1 MARFVFI
8 SLYDEYALGIRS
20 LVATLKKA
28 GHFAALLCFKSYNQ
42 TPLSLVKEHYE
53 GMHIQVHPSGDYVNA
68 YSPPATS
75 LEHDLLLNRLKI
87 LNPDL
92 VGIGLT
98 SSQKL
103 TGQRI
108 TALIRKNLGL
118 PVIWGGSHPTSD
130 PELCMEYVDFLCRGE
145 AEDVLLDMAARLD
158 SSQDFSDVPNLWTRQ
173 PDGAIVKNPV
183 RPLRKDLD
191 SLPFADYSKESIF
204 FIDQNELRTGVPFP
218 QSRLNDCYMI
228 LMARGCPFAC
238 SYCYESYLKELY
250 KGQKTVRERSLDHV
264 LQELKQIKEQMG
276 HFYLEIVDDVFTLNE
291 SRVAEFCRRYHE
303 EINEPFW
310 CHTHP
315 RCCQE
320 NVIRHIAAS
329 PNFGY
334 IIMGIEAVS
343 RNICQNVF
351 HRDQTP
357 EMILKAAGILNKYHM
372 QVNYDLITN
381 IPGETEQDLRE
392 NLDLLRSLPKPFR
405 IRISKLA
412 IFPNYR
418 IETESKGKA
427 QQISDARYG
436 LWHSLFFLAQD
447 IDMTDTELDALLAN
461 PIFED
466 HPEILQKIN
475 ALFENRWDEL
485 TALKVKNHILSV
497 DREAALK
504 KEEDLKGDLARL
516 KGRKGFKQFVWLHD
530 QAESAKKRVKNLF

>member
-8 SLYDEYALGIRS
+8 SLYDEYALGMRS

-28 GHFAALLCFKSYNQ
+28 GHFAALICFKSYNQ
-42 TPLSLVKEHYE
+42 TPLPLVKEYYE

-68 YSPPATS
+68 HSYPATS
-75 LEHDLLLNRLKI
+75 LEDDLLLNRLRI
-87 LNPDL
+87 LKPDM

-98 SSQKL
+98 FSQQVA
-103 TGQRI
+103 GQRI
-108 TALIRKNLGL
+108 TALIRKNLAF

-145 AEDVLLDMAARLD
+145 AEDVLLDMAGRLD
-158 SSQDFSDVPNLWTRQ
+158 QGQSLSDIPNLWTRQ
-173 PDGAIVKNPV
+173 PDGTIVKNPV

-191 SLPFADYSKESIF
+191 SLPFADYSRESIF

-218 QSRLNDCYMI
+218 QTRLNDCYMI

-238 SYCYESYLKELY
+238 SYCYESYLKDLY

-351 HRDQTP
+351 HREQTP
-357 EMILKAAGILNKYHM
+357 EMILKAAGILNKYRM

-392 NLDLLRSLPKPFR
+392 NLDILRALPKPFR

-418 IETESKGKA
+418 IETESGGKA

-447 IDMTDTELDALLAN
+447 VDLTDKQVDVLLES
-461 PIFED
+461 PCFED
-466 HPEILQKIN
+466 YPEILQKIN
-475 ALFENRWDEL
+475 TLFENRWEEL
-485 TALKVKNHILSV
+485 TTLKVNNRLLSV
-497 DREAALK
+497 DRDAALK
-504 KEEDLKGDLARL
+504 REEDLKEEMARL
-516 KGRKGFKQFVWLHD
+516 KGRKGFKEFIWLHD
-530 QAESAKKRVKNLF
+530 KAENAKKRIIKLF